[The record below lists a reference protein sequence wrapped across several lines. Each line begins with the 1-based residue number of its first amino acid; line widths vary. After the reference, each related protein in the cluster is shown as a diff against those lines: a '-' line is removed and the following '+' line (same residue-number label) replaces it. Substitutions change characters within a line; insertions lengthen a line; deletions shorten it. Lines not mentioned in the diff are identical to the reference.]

1 MRIALLQGA
10 FFPVPAIRGGAVE
23 KMWFSLG
30 KEFARQGHEV
40 TQISRHID
48 GLPFS
53 EQIDGVN
60 HIRVNGFDTPKSGL
74 VLKFFDLLYTW
85 RTRSFFTTDF
95 DIIITNTFW
104 APIILPAKAQQVI
117 MVDVARIPKGQIVL
131 YKHVA
136 RLRANSTPVA
146 NAIRAEIDGTQQ
158 AKVVMIPNPLPFIPM
173 QDVDFN
179 RKKPLIL
186 YVGRIHPEKG
196 LDLLIKA
203 YKQTSQT
210 YRLQLVG
217 PWEVSGGGGGK
228 EYLNSLKELAGDASI
243 DFIGPIFDMD
253 TLNQFYIDA
262 AVFVY
267 PSVAE
272 KGETF
277 GLSPLEAMAWG
288 CVPIVSKL
296 ACFQDFITQGENGL
310 IFDHRSQNAVQQLA
324 AHIMRIQEDDK
335 LRKKLGRNALQVR
348 KTHSIKHIADLFL
361 EEFAH
366 VVKQSTQPNVSATEN
381 S

>member
-1 MRIALLQGA
+1 
-10 FFPVPAIRGGAVE
+10 
-23 KMWFSLG
+23 MWFSLG
-30 KEFARQGHEV
+30 KEFVRQGHEV
-40 TQISRHID
+40 TQISRHINK
-48 GLPFS
+48 LPVS

-60 HIRVNGFDTPKSGL
+60 HIRIKGFDTPKSGL
-74 VLKFFDLLYTW
+74 VLKFFDLVYTW
-85 RTRSFFTTDF
+85 RTRPVFSIDF

-104 APIILPAKAQQVI
+104 APIILPNKVQQI
-117 MVDVARIPKGQIVL
+117 CIVDVQRMPKRQMVL

-146 NAIRAEIDGTQQ
+146 NAIRDEIDGSQH
-158 AKVVMIPNPLPFIPM
+158 AKVVMIPNPLPFIPT

-179 RKKPLIL
+179 FKKPTIL

-228 EYLNSLKELAGDASI
+228 EYLHSLQQLAGDAAI

-253 TLNQFYIDA
+253 ALNKFYIDA
-262 AVFVY
+262 SVFVY

-288 CVPIVSKL
+288 CVPIVSNL
-296 ACFQDFITQGENGL
+296 ACFQDFITQEKNGL
-310 IFDHRSQNAVQQLA
+310 TFDHRSSNAIQQLTEC
-324 AHIMRIQEDDK
+324 IIRMQEDHE
-335 LRKKLGRNALQVR
+335 LRRRLGRNALQVR
-348 KTHSIKHIADLFL
+348 KTHSIQCIADLFL

-366 VVKQSTQPNVSATEN
+366 VVNQSTQLNGSSTKN